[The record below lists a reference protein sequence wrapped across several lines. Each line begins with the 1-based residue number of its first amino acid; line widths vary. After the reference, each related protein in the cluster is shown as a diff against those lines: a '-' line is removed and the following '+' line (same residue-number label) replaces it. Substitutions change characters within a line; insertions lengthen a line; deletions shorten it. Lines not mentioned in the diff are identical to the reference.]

1 MCIGGLELK
10 TTETHEIKD
19 AILRKTYPE
28 ENKRSHR
35 GASKVQYQSSAI
47 EALVSQRCGKMEMSD
62 MLSTDKNGTE
72 TVHVTSDIKE
82 AG

>member
-1 MCIGGLELK
+1 MGGLELK

-19 AILRKTYPE
+19 TILRKTYPE

-35 GASKVQYQSSAI
+35 GASKAQYQSSAI
-47 EALVSQRCGKMEMSD
+47 EALVSQRCGKMEMND
-62 MLSTDKNGTE
+62 MLSKNETE
-72 TVHVTSDIKE
+72 TVDVTSDIKE